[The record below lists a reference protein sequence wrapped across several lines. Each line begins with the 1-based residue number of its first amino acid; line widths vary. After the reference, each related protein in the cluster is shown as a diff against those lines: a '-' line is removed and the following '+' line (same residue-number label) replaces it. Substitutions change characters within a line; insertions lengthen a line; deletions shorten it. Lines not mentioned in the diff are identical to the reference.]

1 MTRLMDMVFIAILT
15 VPDMKVN
22 GKKISNME
30 WVLRLGLMAP
40 NSKVNMSKER
50 NMEKELLL
58 GQMDLLILDN
68 SLRIIFKE
76 TENITGQ
83 TVENSMDHG

>member
-1 MTRLMDMVFIAILT
+1 MVFIAILT

-22 GKKISNME
+22 GKKISNTE

-50 NMEKELLL
+50 NMERELLL